1 MAVAGLVVA
10 ALVPV
15 TGTRFMRNT
24 GLMTYPL
31 YLIHDVGCAI
41 LRIGPLVGKY
51 AALLVAV
58 AVVITMAWMVT
69 AADPGSAF
77 HL

>member
-31 YLIHDVGCAI
+31 YLIHDVG
-41 LRIGPLVGKY
+41 
-51 AALLVAV
+51 
-58 AVVITMAWMVT
+58 
-69 AADPGSAF
+69 
-77 HL
+77 